1 MSDFIGKLYNT
12 KHLNMISIKISR
24 YKKQTLTGIIIRE
37 GYVCLNLKNKSVYLF
52 ERTDQR

>member
-24 YKKQTLTGIIIRE
+24 YKKQTLVGILIRE

-52 ERTDQR
+52 EMTDQR

>member
-24 YKKQTLTGIIIRE
+24 YKKQTLAGILIRE
-37 GYVCLNLKNKSVYLF
+37 GYICLNLKNKFVYLF